1 MDFKKQSQILV
12 TCAKGVADIL
22 KAELQQLDFPVHWQT
37 SLGVFTRG
45 SMEDAIFLNMSLRTG
60 LRVLY
65 LVEKFQ
71 ADTPDDLYQHVTTIP
86 WEDILY
92 PDGYFS
98 VTSSVSNL
106 FIKDSRFAN
115 LKCKD
120 GVVDRLQQ
128 KVGRRPDSGPDRS
141 RAVLF
146 MYWKDNECSLYV
158 DSSGEPLSRRGYRKI
173 PLKAPMQETLAAATL
188 LAAGWSGQGHF
199 VNPMCGS
206 GTVAIEAALI
216 ALNRAP
222 GLLRHNFGFM
232 HVRGFDKQDYL
243 AVRKRLNSQSKKQ
256 ISFKMI
262 LSDNDKN
269 AVAGARQN
277 ARTAGVEHLCE
288 FHVCDFRETP
298 IPQGGGFVYLNPA
311 YGVRLQ
317 DDKALEKTYAAIG
330 DFFKQQCQGYSG
342 YIFTGNLGLGK
353 KVGLKTKRRLIFY
366 NGPIES
372 RLLEYEIYDGSRA

>member
-1 MDFKKQSQILV
+1 
-12 TCAKGVADIL
+12 
-22 KAELQQLDFPVHWQT
+22 
-37 SLGVFTRG
+37 
-45 SMEDAIFLNMSLRTG
+45 
-60 LRVLY
+60 
-65 LVEKFQ
+65 
-71 ADTPDDLYQHVTTIP
+71 
-86 WEDILY
+86 
-92 PDGYFS
+92 
-98 VTSSVSNL
+98 
-106 FIKDSRFAN
+106 
-115 LKCKD
+115 
-120 GVVDRLQQ
+120 
-128 KVGRRPDSGPDRS
+128 
-141 RAVLF
+141 